1 LLTAA
6 RLHRRKQKVVK
17 HMKMLVWIIGIVAV
31 IFLIA
36 GLTVKA
42 LGFLLGVAPIL
53 LVVAV
58 VLLILNRS
66 HGRRIP

>member
-1 LLTAA
+1 
-6 RLHRRKQKVVK
+6 
-17 HMKMLVWIIGIVAV
+17 MKMLVWIIGIVAA

-58 VLLILNRS
+58 VLLILSRS